1 MTRFSLSRRTALI
14 LPLAIA
20 LPHRARAA
28 GVTFTDA
35 IGRTVTLRAPAE
47 RIVLGFQLEEFTAVA
62 GAEGWRRVVGFNR
75 RQWEVNR
82 PSLWARMPKAIPNL
96 TSLPDIGEMGEGT
109 FKVETVLSLR
119 PDLLVVIAYDYKAQ
133 AAQIAQVE
141 AAGIPVLVL
150 DYQAQEPAK
159 HVAGAL
165 ALGAA
170 IGETDRARA
179 LADLY
184 RDRMAEITRR
194 IAGRPTPRA
203 YFELGAGGP
212 GVIGNTYN
220 GAMWGRM
227 VQTAGGANIADGKL
241 PGPWAPMAPEAVLA
255 AQPDF
260 VFLTGSSWAKANGA
274 IRTGYD
280 ADLETSRARLRG
292 YVARPG
298 WADLP
303 AVRNGEVHALDAGL
317 ARSLWDFTSML
328 YVAKRLHPDV
338 FADAD
343 PVGEL
348 RRYHERFL
356 PIAFEGEWMVRMAPA
371 GA

>member
-1 MTRFSLSRRTALI
+1 MTPRLSRRAALI
-14 LPLAIA
+14 LPLATA

-28 GVTFTDA
+28 GITLTDA

-47 RIVLGFQLEEFTAVA
+47 RIVLTFHPEEFTAIA

-82 PSLWARMPKAIPNL
+82 PSLWSRMTRAIP
-96 TSLPDIGEMGEGT
+96 SLATIPDVGALGEGT
-109 FKVETVLSLR
+109 FKVETVLAQR
-119 PDLLVVIAYDYKAQ
+119 PDLLVVIAYDHKAS
-133 AAQIAQVE
+133 AAAIAQVE

-150 DYQAQEPAK
+150 DYQAQETAS
-159 HVAGAL
+159 HVAGTL

-170 IGETDRARA
+170 TGETARAQA

-184 RDRMAEITRR
+184 RDRMADIARR
-194 IAGRPTPRA
+194 TAGRPTPRA

-212 GVIGNTYN
+212 GVIGNSYN

-227 VQTAGGANIADGKL
+227 VQAAGGANIAEGKL
-241 PGPWAPMAPEAVLA
+241 PGPWAPMAAEAVLA
-255 AQPDF
+255 AQPEF
-260 VFLTGSSWAKANGA
+260 IFLTGSSWARASGA

-280 ADLETSRARLRG
+280 ADLETARARLRG
-292 YVARPG
+292 YLARPG

-303 AVRNGEVHALDAGL
+303 AVRRGEVHALDAGL
-317 ARSLWDFTSML
+317 ARALWDFTAMQ
-328 YVAKRLHPDV
+328 YVAKQMHPGA
-338 FADAD
+338 FADID
-343 PVGEL
+343 PVAEL
-348 RRYHERFL
+348 RDFHARYL